1 MKIWKN
7 HFLLICVTSA
17 FILATNCIA
26 QSGATRPRRVNSTTA
41 SVQPSPE
48 SDSISSTENTS
59 STSSIS
65 TARAYAL
72 LQQRQFAEAAREA
85 RRITEGQPNNAEAWK
100 ITGFAEMG
108 LAQYEAA
115 ATSLTRA
122 LELQRAGGREDTNT
136 SDALAQS
143 LIQIE
148 NYERA
153 LPLLVA
159 ATTRAGARPDAQM
172 FYMRGLAE
180 YRTGRGQDAENSFGE
195 VLRVNPRHAA
205 THFLLGRIRF
215 ESDRTDAAIVALNR
229 ATAADPQLVEAWS
242 LLAFAYLRRAAS
254 VEGARAEADYLNAVR
269 AAERLYRLRTDTRS
283 ALVYGQA
290 LINARQFARAVTV
303 LTQASQ
309 GDSPESA
316 TALYLLGVAHSR
328 ARAYPRAI
336 TALEAA
342 ARRSPNDANVQREL
356 GYAYEVTRQ
365 FARAL
370 AAYERGAE
378 IAPDDSG
385 FREAVERVRPFATQ
399 RETRR

>member
-1 MKIWKN
+1 M
-7 HFLLICVTSA
+7 
-17 FILATNCIA
+17 
-26 QSGATRPRRVNSTTA
+26 STT
-41 SVQPSPE
+41 
-48 SDSISSTENTS
+48 
-59 STSSIS
+59 
-65 TARAYAL
+65 RAYAL
-72 LQQRQFAEAAREA
+72 LQQRQFTEAAREA
-85 RRITEGQPNNAEAWK
+85 RHITESQPNNAEAWK
-100 ITGFAEMG
+100 IAGFAEMG

-115 ATSLTRA
+115 AASLTRA
-122 LELQRAGGREDTNT
+122 LELQRAQGREDANT
-136 SDALAQS
+136 SHALAQS

-172 FYMRGLAE
+172 FYLRGLAE
-180 YRTGRGQDAENSFGE
+180 YRTGKQQDAENSFGE
-195 VLRVNPRHAA
+195 AVRANPRHAA
-205 THFLLGRIRF
+205 SHFFLGRIRF

-229 ATAADPQLVEAWS
+229 ATAANPQLAEAWS

-254 VEGARAEADYLNAVR
+254 AEGARAEADYLNAVR
-269 AAERLYRLRTDTRS
+269 AAERLYRLRTDARS

-290 LINARQFARAVTV
+290 LINARQFTRAVTV

-342 ARRSPNDANVQREL
+342 ARRSPNDANIQREL

-378 IAPDDSG
+378 IAPDDAG
-385 FREAVERVRPFATQ
+385 FREAVERVRPFAAQ
-399 RETRR
+399 RESRR